1 MSPLI
6 SILMPV
12 CNVEKYLD
20 DCLKSALCQGFD
32 DIEIICINDGSTDSS
47 LDILRYYAQTDSRIV
62 IIDKKNAG
70 YGAAMNDGLKIARG
84 EYIGVLESDDK
95 VCEGAW
101 ASLYELAKGNDLD
114 IVRGIYNK
122 TKFGEVTCFD
132 SNEKV
137 DALCPTSL
145 KRAPLRQTFCPED
158 YPRCFW
164 INPCIW
170 TCLFKRAFLEENHIW
185 FNETPGAS
193 YQDTGF
199 AFKTWAC
206 ARRAMLV
213 DIPVIFYN
221 LDNESSSS
229 NSKAKVY
236 AVCDE
241 MHEVERFLDERHSPQ
256 WLYKVLAA
264 IRYKTYIWNLKRVS
278 DEYKVEFASVM
289 RQEQARDLASRRCE
303 LAFFDREKLDSIYA
317 DLQLDGIE
325 LSILCVL
332 ESCNDEQFGVFR
344 QWVLSLSEGVE
355 LFVVLPQRLSGQV
368 ASLLEE
374 CPAKCRAEYYG
385 ESRTATA
392 ASNAVLDCFRGQ
404 VIAVVGENCMPSLQA
419 LQELKRLLLSETLD
433 FVKLNSMSART
444 ESDELVYSPVFGPA
458 SSANE
463 LLDGLTSEKAGLYYG
478 GFIGKWGIKFDEE
491 ADCVSRDMLFLLNL
505 YWRFENA
512 RYVEVKTGRKLSEGV
527 FAGTFEERIRALRS
541 FLRGR
546 IEKGDFC
553 REDWGEKE
561 WISLMQILVA
571 PEEYRIKSLS
581 DRTTFCVREAY
592 LEYGEDELTAPDVS
606 IIVPVYNVERYLQE
620 CLDSLLSQTY
630 DSFEIVCVNDGSTD
644 ESGAILSEYAQR
656 DSRIR
661 VLEKSNGGL
670 ASARNYGLAHAAG
683 EYVLFVDSDD
693 TIKRSALQTLMK
705 NAKETDA
712 EIVAFG
718 IDSNYFLDDL
728 SAPAWIEKKNPK
740 RKEFFVEFQPE
751 ILFGREGAV
760 PFAVRDFF
768 KRSFLRDNNLW
779 FAEGFRFGEDT
790 IFQMEAFPRACNILF
805 IPNKLYNYRV
815 ERAGSLMA
823 EAATKQV
830 SKTWCHVQM
839 ISHLCK
845 VWTSE
850 GVFDSLKKDFA
861 GWAIDFF
868 YYQFI
873 DCPDADRSSLADY
886 FCCLMRQYYSGGLRT
901 FLDEAHESRIDLIE
915 DSTPSSSRQLTQL
928 PIFELSSS
936 LRDISKKTSVIM
948 ILDGSDA
955 GLNSGM
961 RQRTFRSLG
970 QQIEWVSEL
979 IVVLLEDAHGFQGG
993 ELEYF
998 DESTE
1003 LINIKAD
1010 NFYIGLYEALG
1021 KCTSDYVLFSK
1032 PGIEYR
1038 TGIFEYLTNCGV
1050 KHSEDVLHFG
1060 SVDAY
1065 SFGAE
1070 LPSIL
1075 AYLNQPFSGRLM
1087 ADDVLKGWALGG
1099 LYHSSLYDKCYRTS
1113 LVEMTCREIVH
1124 SHCESAFD
1132 DSLFGFRLLAA
1143 ASSYQGLSE
1152 MYGCVSFMDSQTVEK
1167 GAISHRCVANRGQSA
1182 LCAMFQGTEEEQWKV
1197 VLGAEKEKDAFARGL
1212 AAHIPDS
1219 VLAGR
1224 LMLGQMLCVCGV
1236 ARSLSALAFCYA
1248 PDPSLVLSLLARFVP
1263 RCKAAASC
1271 KKIGVMVG
1279 AAEHNEGNANELVPF
1294 WCESAEVVPICDID
1308 RCGAV
1313 HISGNT
1319 QAQYVP
1325 SASVS
1330 DAELLGLRIETLD
1343 TLVDELGLD
1352 TVVLP
1357 RDLSKTTFW
1366 DIAFFNLKGVRTVL
1380 RGPYE
1385 FKMLQNLG
1393 LSYLKAF
1400 PFALGLLDDFDVEQS
1415 QESQVA
1421 TFSTKYPKRC
1431 SFARNIDSFEPVSIC
1446 SEESVSDAQ
1455 FVSNL
1460 IELAGKMVEEEYDK
1474 EIQALRRKYER
1485 RLRKKSLQ
1493 VKDLKAELLR
1503 ERKVRQSISYRIGR
1517 AVTAPGR
1524 SLRRVVKKLEN

>member
-12 CNVEKYLD
+12 CNVEKYLG
-20 DCLKSALCQGFD
+20 DCLKSALCQGLD

-47 LDILRYYAQTDSRIV
+47 LDILRYYAQADSRVV

-101 ASLYELAKGNDLD
+101 ASLYELAKKNDLD

-122 TKFGEVTCFD
+122 TKFGEITLFD

-137 DALCPTSL
+137 DAFCPTSL
-145 KRAPLRQTFCPED
+145 KRAPLRQVFCPED

-170 TCLFKRAFLEENHIW
+170 TCLFRRAFLEENDIW

-241 MHEVERFLDERHSPQ
+241 MHEIERFLDERRSPQ

-264 IRYKTYIWNLKRVS
+264 IRYKTYTWNLKRVS
-278 DEYKVEFASVM
+278 EEYKAEFASVM
-289 RQEQARDLASRRCE
+289 KQEQTRDLVSRRCD

-317 DLQLDGIE
+317 DLQLNEVE

-332 ESCNDEQFGVFR
+332 ESCNEEQFSVFR
-344 QWVLSLSEGVE
+344 QWALSLSKDIE
-355 LFVVLPQRLSGQV
+355 LFVVLPQRMSSQIT
-368 ASLLEE
+368 SLFEE
-374 CPAKCRAEYYG
+374 CPAKCSAEYYS

-392 ASNAVLDCFRGQ
+392 ASNAVLNCFRGQ
-404 VIAVVGENCMPSLQA
+404 VIAIVDEGCMPSLQV
-419 LQELKRLLLSETLD
+419 LQELKQQLLSEMLD
-433 FVKLNSMSART
+433 FVKLNSVSAET
-444 ESDELVYSPVFGPA
+444 ESEELVYSPVFGPV
-458 SSANE
+458 SSTNE

-478 GFIGKWGIKFDEE
+478 GFIGKWSIKFDEKAE
-491 ADCVSRDMLFLLNL
+491 FVSHDMLFLLNL
-505 YWRFENA
+505 YWHFENA
-512 RYVEVKTGRKLSEGV
+512 RYVDVKTGRKISEGA
-527 FAGTFEERIRALRS
+527 FAGTFEERIRASRS
-541 FLRGR
+541 FLRSR

-561 WISLMQILVA
+561 WVSLMQILVA

-581 DRTTFCVREAY
+581 DRTAFCVREAY
-592 LEYGEDELTAPDVS
+592 LEYREDELIAPDIS

-630 DSFEIVCVNDGSTD
+630 DSFEVVCVNDGSTD
-644 ESGAILSEYAQR
+644 GSGAILSEYAQR

-661 VLEKSNGGL
+661 VFEKSNGGL

-693 TIKRSALQTLMK
+693 TIKRSALQTLME
-705 NAKETDA
+705 NAKEADA

-718 IDSNYFLDDL
+718 IDSNHFLDDL
-728 SAPAWIEKKNPK
+728 SAPAWIEKKNPN

-768 KRSFLRDNNLW
+768 KRSFLRENNLW

-790 IFQMEAFPRACNILF
+790 IFQMEAFPKACNILF

-815 ERAGSLMA
+815 ERIGSLMA
-823 EAATKQV
+823 EAAAKQM
-830 SKTWCHVQM
+830 SKTWCHVQI

-850 GVFDSLKKDFA
+850 NLFEFLKKGFA

-873 DCPDADRSSLADY
+873 DCLDVDKSSLAGY
-886 FCCLMRQYYSGGLRT
+886 FCCLMRQYYGGELRAL
-901 FLDEAHESRIDLIE
+901 LDEAHKSRIDLIE
-915 DSTPSSSRQLTQL
+915 DSALSSSRELAQL
-928 PIFELSSS
+928 PIFKLSSN
-936 LRDISKKTSVIM
+936 LRNISKKASVIV
-948 ILDGSDA
+948 ILDGSDD
-955 GLNSGM
+955 GLNSEM

-970 QQIEWVSEL
+970 QQAEWTSEL
-979 IVVLLEDAHGFQGG
+979 IVVLLKDARGPQRSD
-993 ELEYF
+993 LEYLG
-998 DESTE
+998 EATE

-1010 NFYIGLYEALG
+1010 NFYTGLYEALG
-1021 KCTSDYVLFSK
+1021 KCTSDYVLFSR

-1050 KHSEDVLHFG
+1050 KYSEDVLHFG

-1065 SFGAE
+1065 AFGAE
-1070 LPSIL
+1070 LPSTL
-1075 AYLNQPFSGRLM
+1075 VYLNQPFLGCLLT
-1087 ADDVLKGWALGG
+1087 DDVLKGWALGG
-1099 LYHSSLYDKCYRTS
+1099 LYCSSLYDKCYRTS
-1113 LVEMTCREIVH
+1113 LAQMTCQEMMH
-1124 SHCESAFD
+1124 NHCENAFGD
-1132 DSLFGFRLLAA
+1132 TLFSFRLLAM
-1143 ASSYQGLSE
+1143 ASSYRGLSE
-1152 MYGCVSFMDSQTVEK
+1152 MYGCVSFVRSQAFGK
-1167 GAISHRCVANRGQSA
+1167 GAIHHCAANCDKGA
-1182 LCAMFQGTEEEQWKV
+1182 PCAMLQDSEEDRWKI
-1197 VLGAEKEKDAFARGL
+1197 VLGAEKEKNALAHGL
-1212 AAHIPDS
+1212 AAHISDN
-1219 VLAGR
+1219 VLADR
-1224 LMLGQMLCVCGV
+1224 LILRQMFCVCGV
-1236 ARSLSALAFCYA
+1236 ARSLSELAFCYA
-1248 PDPSLVLSLLARFVP
+1248 SDPSLALSLLMQFVP
-1263 RCKAAASC
+1263 PREVVASC
-1271 KKIGVMVG
+1271 RKIGVMVG
-1279 AAEHNEGNANELVPF
+1279 TAEHNEVNANALAPF
-1294 WCESAEVVPICDID
+1294 WCGSVETVAICDVD
-1308 RCGAV
+1308 RHGAV
-1313 HISGNT
+1313 HIPGNP

-1325 SASVS
+1325 SADVS
-1330 DAELLGLRIETLD
+1330 DTELLALRIEALD
-1343 TLVDELGLD
+1343 TLIDEFGLD
-1352 TVVLP
+1352 TVVLSH
-1357 RDLSKTTFW
+1357 DLSKTTFW
-1366 DIAFFNLKGVRTVL
+1366 DIAFFNLKGVRVVL
-1380 RGPYE
+1380 REPYE
-1385 FKMLQNLG
+1385 FGMLQNLG
-1393 LSYLKAF
+1393 LSYLKAL
-1400 PFALGLLDDFDVEQS
+1400 PFLLGVLDEFDVERS
-1415 QESQVA
+1415 RENQVTA
-1421 TFSTKYPKRC
+1421 FSANRSRRF
-1431 SFARNIDSFEPVSIC
+1431 SFARSKDGSGHVSIC
-1446 SEESVSDAQ
+1446 NEESVSDAH

-1460 IELAGKMVEEEYDK
+1460 IDLAGRMAEEKYDK

-1485 RLRKKSLQ
+1485 RLKKKSLQ
-1493 VKDLKAELLR
+1493 IKDLKAELLR
-1503 ERKVRQSISYRIGR
+1503 ERKIRQSISYRLGR

-1524 SLRRVVKKLEN
+1524 SLRRVIKRLDN